1 MKSPGGQQDFGAGS
15 EQAAGAGEKQSA
27 MLGGAKRLLYLI
39 EKHKVKYLPKIKLIL
54 RSASGDIIRGFSPQS
69 LLLKAIPLV
78 NSSPFGVPRRAPPA
92 GAWGVTV
99 RQSDESA
106 RVATPQCCMA
116 RG

>member
-1 MKSPGGQQDFGAGS
+1 
-15 EQAAGAGEKQSA
+15 

-78 NSSPFGVPRRAPPA
+78 NSSPFGVPRARSACRRLGRNRPPI
-92 GAWGVTV
+92 
-99 RQSDESA
+99 R
-106 RVATPQCCMA
+106 
-116 RG
+116 